1 MTLGRHLSIYTVL
14 ELLIQVSKQE
24 INRGVTHRPA
34 SVTGASWG
42 RFQNAGPNACQWE
55 QEAFVLWR
63 NRELMIINRNKGWE
77 KGTVEGRGL
86 EKCPCL
92 GIAISTFLQRRA
104 VE

>member
-1 MTLGRHLSIYTVL
+1 MSIYTVL
-14 ELLIQVSKQE
+14 ELLIQVSKRE
-24 INRGVTHRPA
+24 INRDVTYRPA
-34 SVTGASWG
+34 SVTGPSWR